1 MFIHKAKGEK
11 VQEGFHFKCLAKFK
25 HIRNKTNMMVGETNL
40 GIVMKALQIVSLKLH
55 VDNYVAF

>member
-11 VQEGFHFKCLAKFK
+11 VQEDFQFKSLAKFR
-25 HIRNKTNMMVGETNL
+25 HIHNKTNMMVGETNL